1 MLPILWSTTNGRV
14 CKALFAQRDRL
25 DDKLG
30 SSSVPG
36 CGVNSQ
42 AIRGSLADRRAGVK
56 KGFCCVTTL
65 GLNLWVLNG
74 LGREL
79 DTLTAFLLC
88 LGMPGFDAVVLAAF
102 GLPPRRLPAA
112 DLS

>member
-1 MLPILWSTTNGRV
+1 
-14 CKALFAQRDRL
+14 
-25 DDKLG
+25 
-30 SSSVPG
+30 
-36 CGVNSQ
+36 VNSQ

-112 DLS
+112 DLSQAFWLLAITLI